1 MCLED
6 RNTISGVKGDSFH
19 ARITHNSSHL
29 GDRRRAKY
37 SGGVVLYFRQD
48 VASFSIAS

>member
-1 MCLED
+1 MCLEE

-37 SGGVVLYFRQD
+37 SGGVVYFRQD
-48 VASFSIAS
+48 MASFSIAS